1 METIVYFFKVL
12 VVSGIFYTV
21 FKLLITKYSSYSF
34 QRLFILF
41 AIIFSFAVPLL
52 SLDLV
57 ELSIS
62 YIQLPE
68 VVIGANSSNL
78 TIPQNESYITLL
90 LSYLS
95 GDKAKYLYALSVFVL
110 AIIVLAQFGV
120 LAYIIYRS
128 TPLSKEEDNIRLTDV
143 NISPFSFLGFIVI
156 RKGYSQIEQETILKH
171 EREHIDR
178 LHSLDLLITKLLQL
192 FLWFNPFF
200 YLLRRELLSVHEFE
214 VDQRVMNDG
223 VNPIFYK
230 KLLIKEQLG
239 FLPIGANHFSKLLT
253 IKRLKNMEKT
263 TQKENR
269 FLSSVVMLTTVLITF
284 IFCSGNIILAKS
296 SEQDKTK
303 ESSKSVVDKKAKSE
317 TISKEE
323 KEYSF
328 DQVEKKP
335 SFMGGDEY
343 KFTTWIVQNMKYPQA
358 ALKANKQGRVIVS
371 FTVNEQGN
379 VVDAKVLRG
388 VSPELD
394 KEALR
399 VVNSSPKWEPG
410 EAKGKK
416 VKVRFTFPVV
426 YKLK

>member
-1 METIVYFFKVL
+1 
-12 VVSGIFYTV
+12 
-21 FKLLITKYSSYSF
+21 
-34 QRLFILF
+34 
-41 AIIFSFAVPLL
+41 
-52 SLDLV
+52 
-57 ELSIS
+57 
-62 YIQLPE
+62 
-68 VVIGANSSNL
+68 
-78 TIPQNESYITLL
+78 
-90 LSYLS
+90 
-95 GDKAKYLYALSVFVL
+95 
-110 AIIVLAQFGV
+110 
-120 LAYIIYRS
+120 
-128 TPLSKEEDNIRLTDV
+128 
-143 NISPFSFLGFIVI
+143 
-156 RKGYSQIEQETILKH
+156 
-171 EREHIDR
+171 
-178 LHSLDLLITKLLQL
+178 
-192 FLWFNPFF
+192 
-200 YLLRRELLSVHEFE
+200 
-214 VDQRVMNDG
+214 MNDG

-317 TISKEE
+317 INSKEE